1 MHHKNKEQHMRTEK
15 TIRKNLQ
22 EWIKRQSDFEA
33 KYGYNDGHDHKDI
46 IRTLKWVLNEQDN

>member
-1 MHHKNKEQHMRTEK
+1 MRTEK